1 LNSREELK
9 VVEQDLEELENKRK
23 NTLKEFDESKRKT
36 KKLRDIASKR
46 LTNTEQKEIL
56 SLLLKNFEFEIR
68 NIEMQADIF
77 KRDFKLREQD
87 MVILRLEQHR
97 SLCDTLIFQ
106 QKRLIDENKIKLP
119 HDLSELYYLY
129 SRDVNDGQLMKDL
142 SSTRL
147 TPNLVITNV
156 SPKPNVNAFLTQ
168 IEEENVEHKNS
179 LSSYDDDTS
188 KIDDFLT
195 SYNSSSSNKNID
207 YLEPN
212 KVFHKTNKL
221 KNNNNTLKSN
231 INNKKS
237 KDSNYHLMNNNYIS
251 SNGTGG
257 LQTTSIVPHIAYNN
271 KDKNNISMLSSST
284 NDSNMEIILE
294 NVPAITNK
302 QLIKAAPR
310 ATNKYNANNG
320 HYYFN
325 NNITVPPGQIIP
337 YTNVNIN
344 NNGNK
349 GETSAKRLTQGIVA
363 IAAQRKASQHHRQLM
378 QELYDDNRDYQDND
392 KILTTS
398 RLANHDQINGSKT
411 KYSNEM
417 NELNEKKNSLLT
429 DGSINNN
436 GNNTKAKK
444 QVKIQEIVQF
454 KLPDDDIDAINEY
467 TNENSNEIINA
478 SSLKNKSKKG
488 YKNSKTRSKCIFF
501 IFFNHFSIN

>member
-1 LNSREELK
+1 M
-9 VVEQDLEELENKRK
+9 EELENKRK
-23 NTLKEFDESKRKT
+23 NTIKEFDESKRKT
-36 KKLRDIASKR
+36 RKLRDIASKK

-56 SLLLKNFEFEIR
+56 GLLLKNFEFEIR

-119 HDLSELYYLY
+119 QDLSELYYLY
-129 SRDVNDGQLMKDL
+129 SRDINDGQLMKDL
-142 SSTRL
+142 TSTRL
-147 TPNLVITNV
+147 TPNLVIANV

-168 IEEENVEHKNS
+168 IEEENGDHKNS
-179 LSSYDDDTS
+179 ISYDEDTS

-195 SYNSSSSNKNID
+195 SYNSSSSNRNNE
-207 YLEPN
+207 YFEPN
-212 KVFHKTNKL
+212 KIFYKTNKL
-221 KNNNNTLKSN
+221 KNTTTQKSNN

-251 SNGTGG
+251 GNGSGG
-257 LQTTSIVPHIAYNN
+257 LQTTSIVPHISYNN
-271 KDKNNISMLSSST
+271 KDKNNVSMLSSST

-302 QLIKAAPR
+302 QLIKAGPR
-310 ATNKYNANNG
+310 ANNNKYNANNG
-320 HYYFN
+320 NYYFN
-325 NNITVPPGQIIP
+325 NGITAPPGQIVP
-337 YTNVNIN
+337 YTNVNSN

-378 QELYDDNRDYQDND
+378 QELYDDNKDYQDSD

-411 KYSNEM
+411 KNSYEA

-429 DGSINNN
+429 DVSVNNNNNINNN
-436 GNNTKAKK
+436 SKAKK

-454 KLPDDDIDAINEY
+454 KLPDDDIDRMNEY
-467 TNENSNEIINA
+467 ANENSNEGLVA
-478 SSLKNKSKKG
+478 SSSNNKTTKKG
-488 YKNSKTRSKCIFF
+488 FKNTKTRSKCNLFCYYSF
-501 IFFNHFSIN
+501 